1 MQGRAQGHCGAKG
14 GIRTRLGK
22 TKGEMQEVATLGV
35 INKSKSKVKYKAKN
49 ENQMEVREAN
59 VQELAN
65 MGKEMVGEELR
76 FDDIGSI

>member
-1 MQGRAQGHCGAKG
+1 
-14 GIRTRLGK
+14 
-22 TKGEMQEVATLGV
+22 
-35 INKSKSKVKYKAKN
+35 VKYKAKN

-76 FDDIGSI
+76 FNDIGSI

>member
-1 MQGRAQGHCGAKG
+1 MQGRTKGHKG

-35 INKSKSKVKYKAKN
+35 IDKSKSKVKYKAKN
-49 ENQMEVREAN
+49 EKEMEAREAKVRE
-59 VQELAN
+59 LTN
-65 MGKEMVGEELR
+65 MGKEMVGGELH